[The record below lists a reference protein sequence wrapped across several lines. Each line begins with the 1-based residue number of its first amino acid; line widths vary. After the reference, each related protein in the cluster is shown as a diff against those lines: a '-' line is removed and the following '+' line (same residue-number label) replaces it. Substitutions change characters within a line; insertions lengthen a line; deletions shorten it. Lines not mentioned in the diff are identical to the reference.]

1 MAYGGV
7 TGKIRL
13 IEEQNP
19 GWVDLYPG
27 ISN

>member
-27 ISN
+27 VAS